1 LKWFNPYIVKTST
14 ATTTA
19 STMEDITNNFTSEV
33 KDAWELYFKD
43 YADDGE
49 SIYDVKERFLQEE
62 YNTINKTSCECKDF
76 INDNLTIYLAME
88 EEVMDYVEG
97 QDWNGYG
104 IVLVVNMWRYMKAE
118 QVLEE
123 EEEE

>member
-1 LKWFNPYIVKTST
+1 LKTST

-43 YADDGE
+43 YAEDGE
-49 SIYDVKERFLQEE
+49 SICDVKERFLQEK
-62 YNTINKTSCECKDF
+62 YNTYNVNSSECLDF
-76 INDNLTIYLAME
+76 THYNLEVYLEME
-88 EEVMDYVEG
+88 EAVMNYVDD
-97 QDWNGYG
+97 DWNGYG
-104 IVLVVNMWRYMKAE
+104 IVLVVNMWKYMKAE

-123 EEEE
+123 EEE

>member
-1 LKWFNPYIVKTST
+1 
-14 ATTTA
+14 
-19 STMEDITNNFTSEV
+19 
-33 KDAWELYFKD
+33 
-43 YADDGE
+43 
-49 SIYDVKERFLQEE
+49 
-62 YNTINKTSCECKDF
+62 
-76 INDNLTIYLAME
+76 ME

-123 EEEE
+123 EDEE

>member
-1 LKWFNPYIVKTST
+1 
-14 ATTTA
+14 
-19 STMEDITNNFTSEV
+19 MEDITNNFTSEV

-76 INDNLTIYLAME
+76 INYNLTIYLAME

-104 IVLVVNMWRYMKAE
+104 IVLVVNMWKYMKAE
-118 QVLEE
+118 QVLEDITEDE
-123 EEEE
+123 E